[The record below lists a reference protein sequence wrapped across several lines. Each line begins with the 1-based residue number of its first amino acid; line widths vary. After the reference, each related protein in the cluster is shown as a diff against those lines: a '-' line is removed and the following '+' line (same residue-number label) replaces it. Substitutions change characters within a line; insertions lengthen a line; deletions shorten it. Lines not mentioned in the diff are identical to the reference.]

1 MLDHALI
8 ITLQCRRPSENDKK
22 DMCSKL
28 CWSITADEK
37 IVVEDENQKE
47 NEPPGSC
54 QTIDSRVSSQS
65 ILVILHMAS
74 INIICIP
81 PRGRIKGTARTI
93 YSILPQLQGNMEYI
107 AALGQYGIYCPGTR
121 YIARVQILSERT
133 DNICGKGK

>member
-74 INIICIP
+74 INIIPFCLQRKELAEKADVVIVKDAVHNSTVALVP
-81 PRGRIKGTARTI
+81 IART
-93 YSILPQLQGNMEYI
+93 
-107 AALGQYGIYCPGTR
+107 
-121 YIARVQILSERT
+121 
-133 DNICGKGK
+133 